1 MGLTMANS
9 TLADLLGAEAANQA
23 KLFKIKQEAAKNS
36 ALKAPD
42 KPLNWVTAMFR
53 SIFSKPFGRHHEEMF
68 EWAWDTVP
76 GVRPNPFVAVWP
88 RGTGKSTSAETVAV
102 MLGAREQRK
111 YLLYVSETQE
121 LADSHLGAIRSMI
134 ESPVLRS
141 YYPTF
146 ASPKISK
153 EGHSKGWRH
162 NRLYCGNG
170 FVIDSI
176 GLDTAKRG
184 SRIMDNR
191 PDFMIFDDIDSK
203 GDSPSITQKKI
214 DTITT
219 SLLPAGSVD
228 AAVLFV
234 QNLIIDTGVFA
245 NLAKPNPPF
254 MRNRILS
261 GPFPAL
267 TNFEWWLDAAGNVV
281 IGGTPTWEGI
291 SLAACQGIVND
302 IGITA
307 FRSEYQHEI
316 TNDGSMFEG
325 VRFKHIDTDSVPEL
339 WRKIVAVDPAVTSED
354 GSDSHGICV
363 AGISDAADF
372 YILDTWEKR
381 ATPEFSLKKALYF
394 AIKYGCDK
402 VIIEGNQGGDMWF
415 GIWDTVVAESG
426 LPEDRIPG
434 VQIVKATSSTGSKM
448 ERASQ
453 MLVDYELGK
462 IFHVVNEQSTHIG
475 LEGALRRFP
484 LRKPFDLVDSV
495 YWAWH
500 DLKVSGSWVIS

>member
-1 MGLTMANS
+1 MAKS
-9 TLADLLGAEAANQA
+9 VSEILGEEASKQA
-23 KLFKIKQEAAKNS
+23 KLFKIKNEAAKRS
-36 ALKAPD
+36 ALKAPET
-42 KPLNWVTAMFR
+42 PLEWVLAMYR
-53 SIFSKPFGRHHEEMF
+53 NTFSKPFGQQHKEAF
-68 EWAWDTVP
+68 EWAWEVAP
-76 GVRPNPFVAVWP
+76 KVRPNPFVAIWS
-88 RGTGKSTSAETVAV
+88 RGFGKSTTAETIAV

-111 YLLYVSETQE
+111 YLLYVSETQD
-121 LADSHLGAIRSMI
+121 LADSHLASIRNMI
-134 ESPVLRS
+134 ENPVLKS
-141 YYPTF
+141 YYPVF
-146 ASPKISK
+146 ATPSLSK

-170 FVIDSI
+170 FVVDSI

-191 PDFMIFDDIDSK
+191 PDFMIFDDIDAKS
-203 GDSPSITQKKI
+203 DSPMITQKKV

-234 QNLIIDTGVFA
+234 QNMIIDTGVFA
-245 NLAKPNPPF
+245 QLAKPSPPF

-267 TNFEWWLDAAGNVV
+267 TDFQWHLDGSGKPV
-281 IGGTPTWEGI
+281 ISGVPTWAGI
-291 SLAACQGIVND
+291 SLKDCQGIVDD

-316 TNDGSMFEG
+316 TNEGSIFEG
-325 VRFKHIDTDSVPEL
+325 VRFKHIGNDNLPYL
-339 WRKIVAVDPAVTSED
+339 WRKVVAVDPAVTSDD

-363 AGISDAADF
+363 AGVAEDGDV
-372 YILDTWEKR
+372 YVLDSWEKR

-394 AIKYGCDK
+394 AIKYGADK
-402 VIIEGNQGGDMWF
+402 VLIEGNQGGDMWLD
-415 GIWDTVVAESG
+415 IWDRIVEDSG
-426 LPEDRIPG
+426 LNEERIPG

-453 MLVDYELGK
+453 LLVDYELGR
-462 IFHVVNEQSTHIG
+462 IWHVVNEQGSYMD
-475 LEGALRRFP
+475 LEGALRRFGV
-484 LRKPFDLVDSV
+484 RKPYDLADAT
-495 YWAWH
+495 YWAWS
-500 DLKVSGSWVIS
+500 DCKNSNMWIVG

>member
-1 MGLTMANS
+1 MANS
-9 TLADLLGAEAANQA
+9 VTELLGASAANEA
-23 KLFKIKQEAAKNS
+23 RLYKLKAAAAKRS
-36 ALKAPD
+36 ALTPPD
-42 KPLNWVTAMFR
+42 SPLEWVSAMYR
-53 SIFSKPFGRHHEEMF
+53 SIFSKPFGRQHEEVF
-68 EWAWDTVP
+68 DWAWAVQP
-76 GVRPNPFVAVWP
+76 GVRPNPFVAIWS
-88 RGTGKSTSAETVAV
+88 RGFGKSTTAETIAV

-111 YLLYVSETQE
+111 YLLYCSETQD

-134 ESPVLRS
+134 ENPVLKS
-141 YYPTF
+141 YYPMF
-146 ASPKISK
+146 ATPKISK

-170 FVIDSI
+170 FVIDAI

-184 SRIMDNR
+184 SKIMDNR
-191 PDFMIFDDIDSK
+191 PDFMIFDDIDGK
-203 GDSPSITQKKI
+203 GDGP
-214 DTITT
+214 TITT
-219 SLLPAGSVD
+219 KKIETITASLLPAGSVD

-245 NLAKPNPPF
+245 QLARPNPPF

-267 TNFEWWLDAAGNVV
+267 YDFSWHIDQSGKIIVD
-281 IGGTPTWEGI
+281 GTPSWAGI
-291 SLAACQGIVND
+291 DLAACQGIVED

-316 TNDGSMFEG
+316 TNDGSLFES
-325 VRFKHIDTDSVPEL
+325 VRFKHVANKDVPAL
-339 WRKIVAVDPAVTSED
+339 WRRIVAVDPAVTSED

-363 AGISDAADF
+363 AGISDAGEF
-372 YILDTWEKR
+372 YVLDTWEKR
-381 ATPEFSLKKALYF
+381 VGPEFSLKKALYF
-394 AIKYGCDK
+394 AIKYGADK
-402 VIIEGNQGGDMWF
+402 VIIEGNQGGDMWLD
-415 GIWDTVVAESG
+415 IWDSVVEESG
-426 LPEDRIPG
+426 LHEDRIPG

-462 IFHVVNEQSTHIG
+462 IYHVVDDSSSYIG
-475 LEGALRRFP
+475 LEAALRRFP

-495 YWAWH
+495 YWAWS
-500 DLKVSGSWVIS
+500 DLKNSNMWIVG